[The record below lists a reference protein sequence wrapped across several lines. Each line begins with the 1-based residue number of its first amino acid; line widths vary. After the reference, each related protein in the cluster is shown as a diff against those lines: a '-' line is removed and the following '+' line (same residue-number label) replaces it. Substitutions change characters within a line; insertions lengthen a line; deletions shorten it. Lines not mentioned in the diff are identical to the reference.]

1 MKRKLLGTTALRGLL
16 RGLPHS
22 GKKYYQLYN
31 RALGGGLAAA
41 GFLAAGV
48 GFGVDGHQA
57 TASDFEKIVGIG
69 NRGNKAD
76 QAANTN
82 STTKGDVAA
91 NITLVAVAN
100 SAIIP
105 PDGEVINSPY
115 NSWPTATGFN
125 RQKKGWYVRPEV
137 EWVFSSGSFNID
149 NNLGVGLGASLFAGY
164 RYAPASWSAQTGN
177 VGFELGVGFF
187 TPRLDKDNV
196 AQPSSDGAVVL
207 GAKTNISSITNMVSE
222 NFVNG
227 VTQATTRTD
236 VGLTT
241 VSSANGVTV
250 MLTSALRAAT
260 LNQTF
265 SKNAVNNQD
274 SIFATATGT
283 TIGASASQV
292 GGFVASGAA
301 VTAVSLGNT
310 TTTITFGQSQLGDM
324 KLNTPAAVVL
334 QDRPSLIISPG
345 VIGVVHDITFGNV
358 ISGDVTRR
366 INVNSSETVVVNN
379 VSEGGSVLVRYV
391 GPTTSVVA
399 TMPATLF
406 IGSLSGTPT
415 LIMNEVPVTQSIRST
430 NTDAV
435 KTSKQTVVRTVA
447 VSATTGFNVSETV
460 SINAQLNKTETA
472 ASRNVTETT
481 VTTYN
486 RASAK
491 SARIVVDSKEIYIPI
506 TIGANYSTPVGKS
519 GFGFTAGLD
528 VGAWV
533 HNISREY
540 YFTGGGG
547 QNLAFT
553 ETTVKN
559 YSDNKNIYKYTM
571 GSASVA
577 VSQLATEVKKTFTK
591 QEQAQTTTSG
601 LGSISLSA
609 NVGLN
614 STASFQYDPNNNS
627 ILIALNVNT
636 AGVLGSVSSG
646 PMLIYGSDPRLSS
659 LITVNST
666 ASIVISMTQTAIV
679 TSTNT
684 TIVSQVGTI
693 NISGTTTTELTTM
706 TVTTTVSSSVVTI
719 VSQTST
725 TNVSTIVPTIIRLYD
740 SPIATTASRTG
751 VLLSTDV
758 IFFGTAT
765 PAFTISAGGVT
776 ATAVTNRTWTTGTF
790 VATVSAT
797 STMGTITLNAATN
810 NLVTG
815 INGVSAVITSTMA
828 VAAGGA
834 ITTLLGTAVTIANN
848 GSFTTETAA
857 VRTLISSSTN
867 VVSAVSD
874 TAVVESGVVKMDQA
888 TQVKGVIIPKVSFN
902 WSPFDNITFSLG
914 GKLYIVIGG
923 YSDYYS
929 DAARAEAE
937 ARGIGYKKDELL
949 WYGGLEFGAQFTF

>member
-1 MKRKLLGTTALRGLL
+1 MKRKLLGTTALRGLS
-16 RGLPHS
+16 RGLSRGLLPHS
-22 GKKYYQLYN
+22 GKQYYQLYN

-41 GFLAAGV
+41 GFLAAGL
-48 GFGVDGHQA
+48 GFGIDGHQVA
-57 TASDFEKIVGIG
+57 TASDFGKIFGIG
-69 NRGNKAD
+69 NGDNKAD
-76 QAANTN
+76 QAANTNSNTNTN

-100 SAIIP
+100 SADNEASVDASSIIP
-105 PDGEVINSPY
+105 PDGEIINSPY

-137 EWVFSSGSFNID
+137 EWVFSSGRFNID
-149 NNLGVGLGASLFAGY
+149 NNVGIGVGASLFAGY
-164 RYAPASWSAQTGN
+164 RYAPAGWAAQTGN

-187 TPRLDKDNV
+187 TPRLDKNYIT
-196 AQPSSDGAVVL
+196 QSSSNGTVVL
-207 GAKTNISSITNMVSE
+207 GAKTNTSSTNTMISE

-227 VTQATTRTD
+227 VVQATTRAD

-241 VSSANGVTV
+241 VSSANGVTI
-250 MLTSALRAAT
+250 MFTSALTAAT
-260 LNQTF
+260 LNHTL
-265 SKNAVNNQD
+265 SKNAVNSQAN
-274 SIFATATGT
+274 SFETATGK
-283 TIGASASQV
+283 TIGGTASQV

-301 VTAVSLGNT
+301 VTAVAMGNT
-310 TTTITFGQSQLGDM
+310 TTTITFGQSQ
-324 KLNTPAAVVL
+324 A
-334 QDRPSLIISPG
+334 G
-345 VIGVVHDITFGNV
+345 VINLNRPLDVELTPGDFGSVV
-358 ISGDVTRR
+358 SRGDLTRW
-366 INVNSSETVVVNN
+366 INVNSSGTVVVND
-379 VSEGGSVLVRYV
+379 VSEGGSATVRHTGGHIGV
-391 GPTTSVVA
+391 PVVNIPS
-399 TMPATLF
+399 TIFT
-406 IGSLSGTPT
+406 GSLSGTPT
-415 LIMNEVPVTQSIRST
+415 LIMNDVPVTQFISST
-430 NTDAV
+430 NTDAI

-447 VSATTGFNVSETV
+447 VSDTMGFNVSETV

-472 ASRNVTETT
+472 ASRNISEIT
-481 VTTYN
+481 VVSYN
-486 RASAK
+486 RASVK
-491 SARIVVDSKEIYIPI
+491 SARIVVDSKETYIPI

-540 YFTGGGG
+540 YFTGGSG

-559 YSDNKNIYKYTM
+559 YSDNKTIYKYAM

-591 QEQAQTTTSG
+591 QEQAQMTTSG

-609 NVGLN
+609 NVGLD

-627 ILIALNVNT
+627 ILIALNVP
-636 AGVLGSVSSG
+636 AAPFSLGDNG
-646 PMLIYGSDPRLSS
+646 PRVPRDSNPRLSGS
-659 LITVNST
+659 
-666 ASIVISMTQTAIV
+666 
-679 TSTNT
+679 T
-684 TIVSQVGTI
+684 TINLS
-693 NISGTTTTELTTM
+693 
-706 TVTTTVSSSVVTI
+706 
-719 VSQTST
+719 
-725 TNVSTIVPTIIRLYD
+725 D
-740 SPIATTASRTG
+740 SPIVTTASRTG

-765 PAFTISAGGVT
+765 PTVTISAGGVT
-776 ATAVTNRTWTTGTF
+776 TTAVTNRTWTTGTF

-797 STMGTITLNAATN
+797 STVGTISVNAVT

-834 ITTLLGTAVTIANN
+834 ITTLLGTAVTIAND
-848 GSFTTETAA
+848 SFTTETAGEK
-857 VRTLISSSTN
+857 RLLSSNTN
-867 VVSAVSD
+867 VVTSVSGI
-874 TAVVESGVVKMDQA
+874 AVVESGAVKMDQA

-914 GKLYIVIGG
+914 GKLYVVIGG

-929 DAARAEAE
+929 DAARAEAKD
-937 ARGIGYKKDELL
+937 RGIGYKKDELL